1 MAQVIQKKLRAW
13 QFTDMDRELFW
24 FRGDEQLNRWVLPM
38 LCQAVT
44 EPNRSQMERED
55 IAGFLGDV
63 VTTNQMPRKTLEA
76 LLKTEPQDALRSTT
90 EEALE
95 KLLHPE
101 KRDP

>member
-1 MAQVIQKKLRAW
+1 MAQVIQKKLRAG
-13 QFTDMDRELFW
+13 QFTEMDRELFW

-44 EPNRSQMERED
+44 EPNRSQMERKD

-90 EEALE
+90 GEALE